1 MVSTVRRVIMG
12 LLDEM
17 IFSFLGLESP
27 SLLELIFAGS
37 AVIGGGLF
45 LFWFAF
51 IKYSTTITFLYT
63 HNDGTSTATNPAQ

>member
-1 MVSTVRRVIMG
+1 MVSTGRHALMG

-45 LFWFAF
+45 LFWFA
-51 IKYSTTITFLYT
+51 LV
-63 HNDGTSTATNPAQ
+63 